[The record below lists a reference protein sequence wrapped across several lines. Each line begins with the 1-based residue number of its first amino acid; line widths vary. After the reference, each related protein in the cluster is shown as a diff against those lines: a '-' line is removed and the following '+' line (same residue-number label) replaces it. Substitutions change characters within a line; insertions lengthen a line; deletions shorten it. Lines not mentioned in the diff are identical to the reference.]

1 MSVEREKTTKQQNI
15 DGGEDF
21 VDRLT
26 MEDPIDDSF
35 EFEPVVIGLK
45 PAEFEKGIVQ
55 KLRMAEPTDAEF
67 EPVHF
72 ELKVPEF

>member
-1 MSVEREKTTKQQNI
+1 MEHEKITNQQNS
-15 DGGEDF
+15 GNEEDF
-21 VDRLT
+21 VGRLT
-26 MEDPIDDSF
+26 MQDPIDDSF

-55 KLRMAEPTDAEF
+55 KLRMAEPTDEEF

-72 ELKVPEF
+72 ELKAPEF